1 MTQYEIVA
9 KVLNDE
15 LTIVAA
21 NKELMKLRSDIV
33 LSKRNLPTI
42 SELERNSFATLTG
55 VGFMNHGVG
64 DNEKIYVKDGVLDQD
79 TGFYV
84 SEDEHAPKAF
94 YTFVAKDGEGF
105 FQIDGDKLV
114 KL

>member
-1 MTQYEIVA
+1 MTQYEVIM

-21 NKELMKLRSDIV
+21 NKELVKLRSDIV

-42 SELERNSFATLTG
+42 SELESNSFATLTG
-55 VGFMNHGVG
+55 VGFMNHMVG
-64 DNEKIYVKDGVLDQD
+64 DNEKIYVKDGVLD
-79 TGFYV
+79 V

-94 YTFVAKDGEGF
+94 YTFVAKDGEGY

>member
-1 MTQYEIVA
+1 MTQYEIVT
-9 KVLNDE
+9 KVVNDE
-15 LTIVAA
+15 MTILAA
-21 NKELMKLRSDIV
+21 NKELMKMRSDIV

-42 SELERNSFATLTG
+42 SELEANDFATLTG

-64 DNEKIYVKDGVLDQD
+64 DNEKIYVKDGILDQD

-84 SEDEHAPKAF
+84 SEDDRAPRAF

-105 FQIDGDKLV
+105 FRIDGNKL
-114 KL
+114 LAL